1 MKRDE
6 TILKA
11 VMESTHETV
20 IDLVSAIGA
29 ENTAKLIET
38 FSGCQLHVP
47 LVETITKKQRNERI
61 YADFSDGWTFEQLSV
76 KYHLTENTIRKII
89 NDTRKRGR
97 KPC

>member
-47 LVETITKKQRNERI
+47 LVETITKKQRNER
-61 YADFSDGWTFEQLSV
+61 